1 MASTGVYSTAPN
13 IAPIPTSSG
22 GFSPTVL
29 ATQTQTPSA
38 GWNLIQYTPAV
49 VDAGT
54 YFVNAEWSAVKTGAT
69 FFVGDILLWE
79 ISDSAQTLTDRP
91 LVSCSVYQ
99 NQYGSDPY
107 AVTGTITGT
116 IILTSATLICW
127 RVSASLPSGGYS
139 SVSVTIS
146 NPTYIKKA

>member
-1 MASTGVYSTAPN
+1 MKTNWKKLIEDAFKETGETWGDVISSTLSAQEL
-13 IAPIPTSSG
+13 
-22 GFSPTVL
+22 TV
-29 ATQTQTPSA
+29 SF
-38 GWNLIQYTPAV
+38 
-49 VDAGT
+49 DAGT

-79 ISDSAQTLTDRP
+79 ISDGAQTLTDRP

-107 AVTGTITGT
+107 AVAGTITGT

-127 RVSASLPSGGYS
+127 RVSASLPSGGYG